1 MRSGIVI
8 GLLLSGIALLVA
20 CQSEDQLEFN
30 RYYSNGR
37 VVYQSKCQN
46 CHGANGEGL
55 QSLIPPLTDS
65 VYLKANKTSL
75 ACYLK
80 YGLKGK
86 ISISKKQ
93 FEGEMPA
100 ADVAAIQLSEVL
112 TYVTNSFGN
121 KSGVVTAQMV
131 DNDLGKCN

>member
-65 VYLKANKTSL
+65 VYLKANKTTL

-86 ISISKKQ
+86 INVSKKQ
-93 FEGEMPA
+93 FDGEMPA
-100 ADVAAIQLSEVL
+100 TGIADIHLAEVL
-112 TYVTNSFGN
+112 TYINNSFGN
-121 KSGVVTAQMV
+121 KSGVVTTQMV
-131 DNDLGKCN
+131 NEDLSRCN